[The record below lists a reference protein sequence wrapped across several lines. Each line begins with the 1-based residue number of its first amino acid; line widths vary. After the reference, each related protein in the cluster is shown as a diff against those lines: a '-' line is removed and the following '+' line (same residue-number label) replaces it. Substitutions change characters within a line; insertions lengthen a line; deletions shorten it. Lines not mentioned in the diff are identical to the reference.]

1 MVAWP
6 SRGGYWWEGR
16 SVLGCGKRKKWGTWL
31 KLRRCE
37 MCSRAEIKNTGA
49 EESTC
54 RKTIVGCIWNLCP
67 RRIQI

>member
-1 MVAWP
+1 
-6 SRGGYWWEGR
+6 
-16 SVLGCGKRKKWGTWL
+16 VLGCGKRKKWGTWL